1 MNKQFNIIIAGA
13 GGIGSAAGL
22 LLREFADFGVHLYL
36 GDQFEENAR
45 KAAQW
50 ITEGSD
56 KSGTVQPF
64 LMPAAENS
72 PQMLEI
78 FKQGHIVLDCLPGS
92 QAARIASLAAQYGL
106 HYANLTEYVKATEA
120 VSAIAKEAKTGFVL
134 QTGLAPGFVNVLAMK
149 LFTTFCQKFGV
160 EQVDSIAMKVGA
172 LTKHAM
178 PPAYYGFTWS
188 PIGVATEYIEP
199 AVVVSNYQKTVLPSL
214 SERRAVAIDGI
225 WYEEALTSGGAAN
238 LPDALANKT
247 RLLDYK
253 TLRYPGHYGWVE
265 QTLAG
270 FDAAAANKT
279 QLLQAAMLQTIPALE
294 DDVVVIYVSV
304 QGKDQRGQLHLI
316 EQSYRI
322 LPFAVGNKTLRAI
335 QSTTASALA
344 ETARLLLLNNYQGLI
359 LQSQIDPSAF
369 LNGRFVSMVYR

>member
-36 GDQFEENAR
+36 GDQFEDSAR

-50 ITEGSD
+50 ITDGSG

-64 LMPAAENS
+64 LMPATENS
-72 PQMLEI
+72 PQKLEN

-92 QAARIASLAAQYGL
+92 QAARIATLAAQYGL
-106 HYANLTEYVKATEA
+106 HYANLTEYVKATAE
-120 VSAIAKEAKTGFVL
+120 VSALAKDAQTGFVL

-149 LFTTFCQKFGV
+149 LFNNFCLKFGV
-160 EQVDSIAMKVGA
+160 QQVDSIAMKVGA

-188 PIGVATEYIEP
+188 PIGVATEYLEP
-199 AVVVSNYQKTVLPSL
+199 AVAIRNYQKTVLPSL
-214 SERRAVAIDGI
+214 TERKAVCIDGV
-225 WYEEALTSGGAAN
+225 WYEEALTSGGAAD
-238 LPDALANKT
+238 LPDTLANKT

-253 TLRYPGHYGWVE
+253 TLRYPGHYAWVE

-270 FDAAAANKT
+270 FDANAPNKT
-279 QLLQAAMLQTIPALE
+279 QLLQSEMLQTVPMLE

-304 QGKDQRGQLHLI
+304 QGKDQRGQLHLT

-335 QSTTASALA
+335 QATTASALA
-344 ETARLLLLNNYQGLI
+344 EAARLLLTGNYRGVVHQSHLNP
-359 LQSQIDPSAF
+359 DAF